1 MGPWRGGVLG
11 GVRCGIPRRGSSCTH
26 VPTGSP
32 IPAWVCAG
40 AALVGCPVCG
50 VLCSHP
56 SGDPTP
62 AFGQGAVPSGN
73 PWDWDRMGRW
83 ADRSRAA
90 ARHPVGSSPA
100 AEPNSQSRGC
110 RAGATVPG
118 TPHGGHPRGHG
129 APAVSV
135 AFPQLHQ
142 GGFSGRAGSRPG
154 RRSRSPS
161 LLYPVVL
168 AAGVFPS
175 LPFPDVTE
183 SPPKLTPTS
192 LPRSRGS
199 KPNVVLP
206 SWALLP

>member
-1 MGPWRGGVLG
+1 MSPRGAQS
-11 GVRCGIPRRGSSCTH
+11 PRGCVQVQH
-26 VPTGSP
+26 WWD
-32 IPAWVCAG
+32 ALCAG
-40 AALVGCPVCG
+40 CCALTPRGVPPQHLDR
-50 VLCSHP
+50 VLCHQ
-56 SGDPTP
+56 GTP
-62 AFGQGAVPSGN
+62 GTGTG
-73 PWDWDRMGRW
+73 W

-135 AFPQLHQ
+135 AFPQLRQ